1 MQKKI
6 KLNIISFYNIQDTV
20 IWEMHILSSTTIDVL
35 MF

>member
-1 MQKKI
+1 MQN
-6 KLNIISFYNIQDTV
+6 KLKMIIISFYNVQDTV